1 MAKDKAKDKKE
12 RKDPMEAVIA
22 NIEKQMGKKAGQA
35 SFTRFGDSKRAV
47 GATIPFG
54 ITDVDE
60 ASHCGGVPYGK
71 LVEIFGHE
79 SSGKSLLSLYLI
91 ASAQKMGKECVLVDI
106 EQSFDP
112 SWASMHGVDASK
124 LIYNNDFDSGE
135 QALEYAYQFAK
146 SGAVAVIVVDS
157 TAALVPL
164 SELNGSLEDNPVV
177 GEQARMMSR
186 GIRKLNDACGKT
198 GTICIFINQIRSKI
212 GVMFGSPETTP
223 GGKALSFYSSI
234 RIRTY
239 QKGKIKVPSG
249 KKDKDGK
256 DIGKVVGIIC
266 VAQFIKNK
274 AAMPFGQAEFKI
286 IFDAKS
292 MNPVVMLCE
301 KARSLKLIRVF
312 KGLLNLAKEVTG
324 EKVDTDATNLVEM
337 ADYLIKKDLVIPLLD
352 KTVEAIENSSNEEKP
367 EEPLDE
373 VVLEMKTDP
382 SKIVSPTDGSE
393 VATDS
398 KKLADTSV
406 EEVGEDAK
414 EAEVPEE

>member
-1 MAKDKAKDKKE
+1 MAKEKKE
-12 RKDPMEAVIA
+12 VKDPMEAILA
-22 NIEKQMGKKAGQA
+22 NIEKAMGKKKGEHT
-35 SFTRFGDSKRAV
+35 SFSRFGNIKRSDI
-47 GATIPFG
+47 ATIPFG
-54 ITDVDE
+54 IADIDE
-60 ASHCGGVPYGK
+60 ASHCGGVPHGK

-79 SSGKSLLSLYLI
+79 SSGKSLLSLCLI

-112 SWASMHGVDASK
+112 AWAGMHGVDAKK

-146 SGAVAVIVVDS
+146 SGAVGLIVVDS

-164 SELNGSLEDNPVV
+164 SELNGSLEENAVV

-239 QKGKIKVPSG
+239 QKTKMKVASG

-256 DIGKVVGIIC
+256 DIGKVVGIVC

-274 AAMPFGQAEFKI
+274 VAMPFGQAEFKI

-301 KARSLKLIRVF
+301 KARSLKLIKTF
-312 KGLLNLAKEVTG
+312 KGILSIAKDVTG
-324 EKVDTDATNLVEM
+324 EKIETDATNLVEM
-337 ADYLIKKDLVIPLLD
+337 ADYIVKNNLVITLLD
-352 KTVEAIENSSNEEKP
+352 KTVEAIDSCEE
-367 EEPLDE
+367 EEEALDDI
-373 VVLEMKTDP
+373 VLEMKTNP
-382 SKIVSPTDGSE
+382 ETIVSPLDGSE
-393 VATDS
+393 VALGS
-398 KKLADTSV
+398 KKLSDAT
-406 EEVGEDAK
+406 EEEIGDDAK
-414 EAEVPEE
+414 EEVPEQE